1 MSVLLIP
8 AWFNYRPVN
17 FLICFVDLVFLH
29 MFGITQGSVLR
40 PILFI
45 FSIMFCAG
53 AVIVTFV
60 LLVFSTLTLYTKF
73 RSDIMLRSDVTIEP
87 FLFSLFII

>member
-1 MSVLLIP
+1 MVH
-8 AWFNYRPVN
+8 F
-17 FLICFVDLVFLH
+17 FHFVDLMFLH
-29 MFGITQGSVLR
+29 IHVIGITQGSVLR
-40 PILFI
+40 PILFN

-60 LLVFSTLTLYTKF
+60 VLVFSTMTLYTKF
-73 RSDIMLRSDVTIEP
+73 RSDVLLRSDVMIEP